1 MLLTPRCTPGQ
12 ASQIPRVI
20 RRLALESIN
29 PLTAVI
35 HGRSLPRMLV
45 FLLAR
50 VWIATRYSGYRPEH
64 LVSNTLPPIAA
75 LLSMAVPSLL
85 SSSIRV
91 TRILSTFHPTG
102 ASAASALKLA
112 VPPAL
117 LPAFHRTDCGSPQ
130 TAEQTSRS

>member
-12 ASQIPRVI
+12 ASQIPLAI
-20 RRLALESIN
+20 RKLVWGSIN

-35 HGRSLPRMLV
+35 HGRSLPQILV

-50 VWIATRYSGYRPEH
+50 VWIAMQFSGYRPEH
-64 LVSNTLPPIAA
+64 LVFNRLPPIAA

-102 ASAASALKLA
+102 ASAASAPLRA

-117 LPAFHRTDCGSPQ
+117 LPAFHLTDYGSPP